1 MKLDQENRK
10 LQAEMKA
17 NVKAREVAD
26 DECKH
31 LLDILEEVG
40 PAGETC
46 EQHLTLSLSRLA
58 QNGKTSPW
66 KKFNLGPSKPQNPST
81 APH

>member
-1 MKLDQENRK
+1 
-10 LQAEMKA
+10 MKA

-46 EQHLTLSLSRLA
+46 ERYLT
-58 QNGKTSPW
+58 
-66 KKFNLGPSKPQNPST
+66 PSIIQARAKWEDVPMEEIQSWALQTAESINST
-81 APH
+81 TLK